1 MERELYFRPRG
12 HGAYTPVDIL
22 NWDCS
27 TEIQSRGFCR
37 GGRWVLARP
46 LPFYSFWNR
55 LKQAW
60 DVLRYRAD
68 ALYWDDRRPGWRP
81 R

>member
-1 MERELYFRPRG
+1 MNRNIYHKPRG
-12 HGAYTPVDIL
+12 HGAYTPTDIM

-27 TEIQSRGFCR
+27 TEIE
-37 GGRWVLARP
+37 GRWVPARP

-68 ALYWDDRRPGWRP
+68 ALYWRP
-81 R
+81 RS